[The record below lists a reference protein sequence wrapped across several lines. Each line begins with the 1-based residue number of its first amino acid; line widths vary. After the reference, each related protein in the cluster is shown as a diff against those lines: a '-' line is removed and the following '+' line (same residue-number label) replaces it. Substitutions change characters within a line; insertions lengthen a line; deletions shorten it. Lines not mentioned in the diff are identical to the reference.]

1 MLENENPLKL
11 RKILQDWHQN
21 QAGEQIELKMCED
34 ERFCGVTLFFKLAYL
49 FDSAAFAYDKIGF
62 ETPRDSSG

>member
-1 MLENENPLKL
+1 MKL

-21 QAGEQIELKMCED
+21 QAEEQIALKMCLED
-34 ERFCGVTLFFKLAYL
+34 ERFCGVKFFLKFAHL

-62 ETPRDSSG
+62 ETPGDSSGWF